1 MKTRIEDPAARSG
14 ANGVGSRFQR
24 DAGRQDHNARGIDLQ
39 RFPDIVQAVLG
50 EPNKAMSTKT
60 AWRYGGKGGLSI
72 DLAKRVWFDHKS
84 GENGGALAL
93 VVHAG
98 QAATLADAAQWLRD
112 QGLLPAD
119 HPTNSGAV
127 AFASPPIPA
136 SQDSLDTIEDDA
148 MKRRMRRGAARRIW
162 LSGKPIIGTIAQ
174 TYLTGRAIPVSCY
187 GHCGDLRFVPAC
199 PLHPYGR
206 GTTHHPALVAR
217 VVDRTGKAVGVHVT
231 YLAPDGLGKAAIDV
245 PRKLI
250 GAGFGGAC
258 VRLGTGGRVVIAEGI
273 ESALS
278 AGLAL
283 GLSPIAALSAGG
295 VKTWHKFDGVRE
307 VTFAPDQDKSEIGMA
322 SARAAAHRLY
332 CEGVKV
338 VGFANPPGGVN
349 DWNDAA
355 RAGLL
360 DQDGGAS

>member
-1 MKTRIEDPAARSG
+1 MTQKENPAAQAG
-14 ANGVGSRFQR
+14 ANRAGGGFQR
-24 DAGRQDHNARGIDLQ
+24 DAGRHHNSARGLDLQ
-39 RFPDIVQAVLG
+39 RFPDIVRAVLG

-72 DLAKRVWFDHKS
+72 DLAKGVWFDHKS

-93 VVHAG
+93 VVHG
-98 QAATLADAAQWLRD
+98 GLAATLADAAQWLRD
-112 QGLLPAD
+112 QGYLSAD
-119 HPTNSGAV
+119 HPTDSHAV
-127 AFASPPIPA
+127 APSPAPA
-136 SQDSLDTIEDDA
+136 SHNPIEGLKDEA
-148 MKRRMRRGAARRIW
+148 MKHRMKRGAARRIW

-174 TYLTGRAIPVSCY
+174 TYLTGRAIPVSAFE
-187 GHCGDLRFVPAC
+187 HCGDLRFVSTC

-206 GTTHHPALVAR
+206 GTTHHPALLAR
-217 VVDRTGKAVGVHVT
+217 VVDRTGKAVGLHVT
-231 YLAPDGLGKAAIDV
+231 YLAPDGSGKAAIDV

-258 VRLGTGGRVVIAEGI
+258 VRLGTGSCVVIAEGI

-295 VKTWHKFDGVRE
+295 VKSWHKFDGVRE

-338 VGFANPPGGVN
+338 AGFAIPPGGVN

-355 RAGLL
+355 NAGLL

>member
-1 MKTRIEDPAARSG
+1 MAHKQNPAALAG
-14 ANGVGSRFQR
+14 AHRAGRGFQR
-24 DAGRQDHNARGIDLQ
+24 DAGRHHSSARGIDLQ
-39 RFPDIVQAVLG
+39 RIPDIVRAVLG

-72 DLAKRVWFDHKS
+72 DLTKGVWFDHKS
-84 GENGGALAL
+84 GENGGVLAL
-93 VVHAG
+93 VVRVG

-119 HPTNSGAV
+119 HPTDSGAV
-127 AFASPPIPA
+127 AFPSPPVPA
-136 SQDSLDTIEDDA
+136 SHDSLDAIKDEA
-148 MKRRMRRGAARRIW
+148 MQRRIRRGAARRIW

-174 TYLTGRAIPVSCY
+174 TYLTGRAIPVS
-187 GHCGDLRFVPAC
+187 GFEHCGDLRFVPAC

-258 VRLGTGGRVVIAEGI
+258 VRFGTGSRVVIAEGI

-278 AGLAL
+278 AGHVLN
-283 GLSPIAALSAGG
+283 LSPIAALSAGG
-295 VKTWHKFDGVRE
+295 VKSWHHFEGVRE
-307 VTFAPDQDKSEIGMA
+307 VTFAPDQDTSGIGMV

-332 CEGVKV
+332 CEGIKV
-338 VGFANPPGGVN
+338 VGFAIPPGGVN

>member
-1 MKTRIEDPAARSG
+1 MKPQKQNPVARSG
-14 ANGVGSRFQR
+14 ANGVSGSFQR
-24 DAGRQDHNARGIDLQ
+24 DAGRLHNSARGIDLQ
-39 RFPDIVQAVLG
+39 RFPDIVRAVLG

-60 AWRYGGKGGLSI
+60 VWRYGGKGGISI
-72 DLAKRVWFDHKS
+72 DLTKGVWHDHKS
-84 GENGGALAL
+84 KEGSGALGL
-93 VVHAG
+93 VVYTG

-112 QGLLPAD
+112 QGFISSD
-119 HPTNSGAV
+119 GPTDSHAV
-127 AFASPPIPA
+127 AFPSPPVPA
-136 SQDSLDTIEDDA
+136 SQDNLDAIKDEA
-148 MKRRMRRGAARRIW
+148 IQRRLKRGAARRIW

-174 TYLTGRAIPVSCY
+174 TYLTGRAIPVS
-187 GHCGDLRFVPAC
+187 GFEHCGDLRFVSAC

-217 VVDRTGKAVGVHVT
+217 VVDRMGKAVGVHVT

-307 VTFAPDQDKSEIGMA
+307 VTFAADQDKSEIGMA

-338 VGFANPPGGVN
+338 AGFAIPPGGVN

-355 RAGLL
+355 TAGLL
-360 DQDGGAS
+360 DQDGGA